1 MSVKRILAVVIIFLV
16 AGAGWWILGIA
27 TAFRSDT
34 LSSRLGPQ
42 VAALWGAR
50 LVQAAPAFKVQ
61 IPGSHRLIPVL
72 PASSDVHV
80 VLEADHRRKGLIWYP
95 TYNCAFEAI
104 YRLQGDQPV
113 EQRVRLHFDF
123 PAPQATYDAFSFQ
136 VDGQAVDTAMGTEAG
151 IDHIIAIPPGQT
163 RTVRIYYRTRGIE
176 TWRYRFDPERGHV
189 RNLKMVVE
197 TGFDNVDY
205 PAGCLSPM
213 LAEPTASGMRLV
225 WQASDLI
232 SRADIGVVI
241 PEKLN
246 PGPLSARITFFAPV
260 GLLFFFV
267 LIAAI
272 NVVYRLPIH
281 PMHYLFVAAG
291 FFAFH
296 LLLAYL
302 VGLIHIHL
310 ALPLAALISIALVTG
325 YLRAALKG
333 RFPWKMAIVGQF
345 FFLVMFSYSFF
356 IKGFTGL
363 TVAIGSVATLAILMK
378 VTAAVDWEDV
388 FKMIRRPR
396 RQGKPPVTVP
406 QEDPVS

>member
-1 MSVKRILAVVIIFLV
+1 MSVKRILAVVVIFLV

-27 TAFRSDT
+27 TAVRSET

-61 IPGSHRLIPVL
+61 IPGSHRLNPVL
-72 PASSDVHV
+72 PASSDVNV

-95 TYNCAFEAI
+95 TFNCEFEAI

-123 PAPQATYDAFSFQ
+123 PAPQATYDAFSLQ
-136 VDGQAVDTAMGTEAG
+136 VDGQAVDAAMGTEAG
-151 IDHIIAIPPGQT
+151 IDHIIAIPPDKT

-189 RNLKMVVE
+189 RNFKMVVA

-213 LAEPTASGMRLV
+213 LAEPTANGMRLV

-310 ALPLAALISIALVTG
+310 ALPLAAVISVTLVTG

-333 RFPWKMAIVGQF
+333 RFPWKVAVAGQI
-345 FFLVMFSYSFF
+345 FFLVLFSYSFF
-356 IKGFTGL
+356 IEGFTGL
-363 TVAIGSVATLAILMK
+363 TVAIGAVATLAILMK
-378 VTAAVDWEDV
+378 ITAAVDWEDV
-388 FKMIRRPR
+388 FKMIRQPR
-396 RQGKPPVTVP
+396 RSPKPPMTVP
-406 QEDPVS
+406 QEGPAT